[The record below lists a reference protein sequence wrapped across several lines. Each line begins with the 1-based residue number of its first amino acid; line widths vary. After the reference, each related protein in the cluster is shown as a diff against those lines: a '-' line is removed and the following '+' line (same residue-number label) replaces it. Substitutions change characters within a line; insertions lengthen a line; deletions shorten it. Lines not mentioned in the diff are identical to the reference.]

1 MNESSPSHCCQS
13 EIHRTRVVLA
23 KVGLDGHDRGIKVVA
38 RGLRDAGFHVIYSG
52 LWQSPEA
59 VARIVADE
67 DADWLGISLL
77 NGAHLTLIPRVAE
90 ALRQVGRRDVGFLV
104 GGIIPPAD
112 IPRLRQHGVD
122 AVFGPGTTITEIVA
136 SCSARKSLPISLD
149 DLIDRTRQRDRVALA
164 RLLTLASDPETAMDV
179 RSRFPEVGGLSGMR
193 RIAVTG
199 SPGVGKS
206 SLIGRLLKSFQQQST
221 SRIAVLAC
229 DPQSPVT
236 GGALLGDRL
245 RMADS
250 TLDENLFIHSL
261 ATPSGTQGIA
271 PALDVM
277 ERILALSG
285 FDLLIIETV
294 GIGQG
299 EIAVRSLADHVILVL
314 QPQTGDSVQWDK
326 AGLWELADLIVVQK
340 CDLTGADEMLAGL
353 REHLVRADG
362 TTVPIVGVSSHDSA
376 GWGALFQT
384 LSGSLRVD
392 LRSGSPVTEDGV
404 ESDLHPEVQHG
415 VPEWRA

>member
-1 MNESSPSHCCQS
+1 MNNSSPSHDC
-13 EIHRTRVVLA
+13 EIDSHRTRVVLA

-59 VARIVADE
+59 VARIVVDE

-90 ALRQVGRRDVGFLV
+90 ALQRAGRSDVGFLV

-112 IPRLRQHGVD
+112 IPILRHNGVD
-122 AVFGPGTTITEIVA
+122 AVFGPGTTIAEIVA
-136 SCSARKSLPISLD
+136 SCELRQPFPFDMDELINRARE
-149 DLIDRTRQRDRVALA
+149 DRVALA
-164 RLLTLASDPETAMDV
+164 KLLTLANDAETASTV
-179 RSRFPEVGGLSGMR
+179 RGRFSQETANSPMR

-206 SLIGRLLKSFQQQST
+206 SLIGGLLNVLEKQTS

-245 RMADS
+245 RMADAK
-250 TLDENLFIHSL
+250 LHEDLFIHSL
-261 ATPSGTQGIA
+261 AAPSGTQGIV

-277 ERILALSG
+277 ERILAFAG

-326 AGLWELADLIVVQK
+326 AGLWELADLVVVQK
-340 CDLTGADEMLAGL
+340 CDLPGSNEMLSGL
-353 REHLVRADG
+353 REHLIRADG
-362 TTVPIVGVSSHDSA
+362 TALPIVGVSSHDTA
-376 GWGALFQT
+376 GWDVLFQT
-384 LSGSLRVD
+384 LKGSLH
-392 LRSGSPVTEDGV
+392 LNSRSSSPATDDALEFR
-404 ESDLHPEVQHG
+404 SSP
-415 VPEWRA
+415 